1 MFIQSYSEFRC
12 ILPMF
17 QHSLP
22 NVESRRSKILSTSF
36 RLDQDV
42 SPLFPFINAVLDE
55 AVYYENPK
63 HVSFLFE
70 GYRCFLYPEV
80 SAAHFFESKT
90 AAKDFIASLI
100 TFLNHVYD
108 EKEQIRPNYD
118 QIKKIP
124 IIDILKILP
133 KTNCQKCGYLT
144 CMAFAAALMKGKVPA
159 DQCPSLESPTIENAV
174 YPILDNNGKFV
185 NSVSLRINTS
195 KMKEQIQK
203 QHEQIL
209 SLEASLRTDKQNEKQ
224 NDSSQTSGKSDFG
237 LTNREIE
244 VLKLIAQGYTN
255 NEISGILFI
264 SPHTVKSH
272 MINIFNKL
280 SVNDRTQAA
289 VLATKNDI
297 L

>member
-1 MFIQSYSEFRC
+1 MFIKRYSEFRC
-12 ILPMF
+12 IIPTF
-17 QHSLP
+17 IHSLSDFE
-22 NVESRRSKILSTSF
+22 NRRSKIWSASF

-42 SPLFPFINAVLDE
+42 RHLFPYINAALDD
-55 AVYYENPK
+55 AVYYENPE
-63 HVSFLFE
+63 HVRFLFD
-70 GYRCFLYPEV
+70 GYRCYLYPNIIV
-80 SAAHFFESKT
+80 AHFFESKM
-90 AAKDFIASLI
+90 AAKGFIACLI
-100 TFLNHVYD
+100 DFLNDIYNQ
-108 EKEQIRPNYD
+108 KETIRPNYD
-118 QIKKIP
+118 QIKQVP

-144 CMAFAAALMKGKVPA
+144 CMAFAAAIIKGKVA
-159 DQCPSLESPTIENAV
+159 IDKCPCLASPIGENAV
-174 YPILDNNGKFV
+174 YPIFDNNGNLV

-195 KMKEQIQK
+195 ELKNRLQE

-209 SLEASLRTDKQNEKQ
+209 MLEASLRTNKQKEKQ
-224 NDSSQTSGKSDFG
+224 GDSPKKSEKSDFG

-244 VLKLIAQGYTN
+244 VLKLIAEGYTN

-289 VLATKNDI
+289 VLATQNDI